1 MYVSP
6 KTDCK
11 HVDIKNFVSIE
22 DFKNLYGI
30 NDALT
35 SILNRFFKI
44 LWKLY
49 RTKGKLVLPY
59 LWKVFLQ

>member
-30 NDALT
+30 NEMLT
-35 SILNRFFKI
+35 YIINSFFK
-44 LWKLY
+44 KL
-49 RTKGKLVLPY
+49 
-59 LWKVFLQ
+59 